1 MRSRDGLWRVAELP
15 TTRAGVERA
24 FSYFTAG
31 VRLGTV
37 AQMVPALRLGAGRS
51 PYEAGYL
58 ACWAAAGLAAVAV
71 SVVTLVRGRPLGTA
85 ASVLDFGLACAL
97 LVLGPLVL
105 APWDRF
111 GTWTAFQP
119 GYALSV
125 IITAAGVRGL
135 GVWAAGL
142 LAVSAGYL
150 VYLGGDVGSDMAPT
164 AAGNVLT
171 YVVYALVA
179 RMFFGYT
186 RRIAHDADASRARA
200 AELARREEE
209 RRARVMMHNGVA
221 VMRLLTEQGDDA
233 SRARLVGQAEV
244 ELRRMR
250 SYLRG
255 QGPDGGEGGAGG
267 DAHAVRLV
275 PMITRVCDRFADL
288 DVVASLDLG
297 TGLRVPVAQAEALE
311 RALGSL
317 LLNVRA
323 HARAHEVVV
332 HLDADPGG
340 EGEERGGWTL
350 TVHDDGVGFDPASVT
365 AGVGLREVVVGELR
379 RRGLGVGIASTV
391 GEGTTVTVRSRP
403 GRAADA
409 ARPGRA
415 ADAARPAGE
424 RRVLGAGDVRQERPT
439 VRAAFADAP

>member
-1 MRSRDGLWRVAELP
+1 MRIRSGPWRVAELP

-37 AQMVPALRLGAGRS
+37 AQMVPAVQLGAARS
-51 PYEAGYL
+51 PHEAGYL
-58 ACWAAAGLAAVAV
+58 ACWGAAALAAVAV
-71 SVVTLVRGRPLGTA
+71 SVVTLVRRRPPGTVV
-85 ASVLDFGLACAL
+85 SVLDFGLACAL

-125 IITAAGVRGL
+125 IITAGGVRAL
-135 GVWAAGL
+135 GVWAGSL
-142 LAVSAGYL
+142 LAVSVCYV
-150 VYLGGDVGSDMAPT
+150 VYLGGDVGSEMTST
-164 AAGNVLT
+164 AVGNVMT

-186 RRIAHDADASRARA
+186 RRIARDADASRARA

-209 RRARVMMHNGVA
+209 RRAQVMMHNGVA
-221 VMRLLTEQGDDA
+221 VMRLLTEQGDDV

-255 QGPDGGEGGAGG
+255 TDVYVSDAEGASVG
-267 DAHAVRLV
+267 LV
-275 PMITRVCDRFADL
+275 PMVRRVCDRFADL
-288 DVVASLDLG
+288 NVVASLDLC
-297 TGLRVPVAQAEALE
+297 TGLRIPAAQAEALE

-317 LLNVRA
+317 LLNVRV

-332 HLDADPGG
+332 HLDDQ
-340 EGEERGGWTL
+340 ETERGGWTL
-350 TVHDDGVGFDPASVT
+350 TVHDDGVGFEPASVT

-379 RRGLGVGIASTV
+379 RRGLGVGIVSAV

-403 GRAADA
+403 GPDADP
-409 ARPGRA
+409 PG
-415 ADAARPAGE
+415 PAH
-424 RRVLGAGDVRQERPT
+424 PT

>member
-1 MRSRDGLWRVAELP
+1 MRSRKGLWRVAELP

-37 AQMVPALRLGAGRS
+37 AQMVPAVQLGAARA
-51 PYEAGYL
+51 PHDAGYL
-58 ACWAAAGLAAVAV
+58 ACWGAAALAAVAV
-71 SVVTLVRGRPLGTA
+71 SVVTLVRRRPPGTA
-85 ASVLDFGLACAL
+85 VSVLDFGLACAL

-125 IITAAGVRGL
+125 IITAGGVRGL
-135 GVWAAGL
+135 AVWAASL
-142 LAVSAGYL
+142 LAVSLSYV
-150 VYLGGDVGSDMAPT
+150 VYLGGDVGSEMTST
-164 AAGNVLT
+164 AVGNVLT

-186 RRIAHDADASRARA
+186 RRIARDADASRARA

-209 RRARVMMHNGVA
+209 RRAQVMMHNGVA
-221 VMRLLTEQGDDA
+221 VMRLLTEQGDDV

-255 QGPDGGEGGAGG
+255 GDAYAAEGEGPSAG
-267 DAHAVRLV
+267 LV
-275 PMITRVCDRFADL
+275 PVVRRACDRFADL
-288 DVVASLDLG
+288 NVVASLDLG
-297 TGLRVPVAQAEALE
+297 TGLRIPAAQAEALE

-317 LLNVRA
+317 LLNVRV

-332 HLDADPGG
+332 HLDGTG
-340 EGEERGGWTL
+340 EGGWTL

-379 RRGLGVGIASTV
+379 RRGLAVGIVSAA

-403 GRAADA
+403 GPGAAP
-409 ARPGRA
+409 PG
-415 ADAARPAGE
+415 PA
-424 RRVLGAGDVRQERPT
+424 LPT

>member
-1 MRSRDGLWRVAELP
+1 MRSRNGLWRVAELP

-37 AQMVPALRLGAGRS
+37 AQMVPAVQLGAARAPHES
-51 PYEAGYL
+51 GYL
-58 ACWAAAGLAAVAV
+58 ACWGAAALAAVAV
-71 SVVTLVRGRPLGTA
+71 SVVTLVRRRPPGTVV
-85 ASVLDFGLACAL
+85 SVLDFGLACAL

-125 IITAAGVRGL
+125 IITAGGVRGL
-135 GVWAAGL
+135 AVWAASL
-142 LAVSAGYL
+142 LAVSLSYV
-150 VYLGGDVGSDMAPT
+150 VYLGGDVGSEMTST
-164 AAGNVLT
+164 AVGNVLT

-186 RRIAHDADASRARA
+186 RRIARDADASRARA

-209 RRARVMMHNGVA
+209 RRAQVMMHNGVA
-221 VMRLLTEQGDDA
+221 VMRLLTEQGDDV
-233 SRARLVGQAEV
+233 SRARLVGQAEF

-255 QGPDGGEGGAGG
+255 TDARGTDARGGDSRGG
-267 DAHAVRLV
+267 DAGGGDAYASDGDGPPAGLV
-275 PMITRVCDRFADL
+275 PVVKRVCDRFADL
-288 DVVASLDLG
+288 NVVASLDLG
-297 TGLRVPVAQAEALE
+297 TGLRIPAAQAEALE

-317 LLNVRA
+317 LLNVRV

-332 HLDADPGG
+332 HLDGTR
-340 EGEERGGWTL
+340 EEGWTL
-350 TVHDDGVGFDPASVT
+350 TVHDDGVGFDPATVT
-365 AGVGLREVVVGELR
+365 AGIGLREVVVGELR
-379 RRGLGVGIASTV
+379 RRGLAVGIVSAA

-403 GRAADA
+403 E
-409 ARPGRA
+409 P
-415 ADAARPAGE
+415 
-424 RRVLGAGDVRQERPT
+424 GAGPPGPERPT
-439 VRAAFADAP
+439 VRAAFADVP

>member
-1 MRSRDGLWRVAELP
+1 MRSRSGLWRVAELP

-37 AQMVPALRLGAGRS
+37 AQMVPAVQLGAARS
-51 PYEAGYL
+51 PHEAGYL
-58 ACWAAAGLAAVAV
+58 ACWGAAALAAVAV
-71 SVVTLVRGRPLGTA
+71 SVVTLVRRRPPGTVV
-85 ASVLDFGLACAL
+85 SVLDFGLACTL
-97 LVLGPLVL
+97 LVLAPLVL

-125 IITAAGVRGL
+125 IITAGGVRVL
-135 GVWAAGL
+135 AVWAVSL
-142 LAVSAGYL
+142 LAVSVCYV
-150 VYLGGDVGSDMAPT
+150 VYLGGEVGSEMTST
-164 AAGNVLT
+164 AVGNVLT

-186 RRIAHDADASRARA
+186 RRIARDADASRARA

-209 RRARVMMHNGVA
+209 RRAQVMMHNGIA
-221 VMRLLTEQGDDA
+221 VMRLLTEQGDDDA
-233 SRARLVGQAEV
+233 RARLVGEAEV
-244 ELRRMR
+244 EMRRMR

-255 QGPDGGEGGAGG
+255 RDACAADGEGPSVG
-267 DAHAVRLV
+267 LV
-275 PMITRVCDRFADL
+275 PLVKRVCDRFADL

-297 TGLRVPVAQAEALE
+297 TGLRIPAAQAEALE

-317 LLNVRA
+317 LLNVRV

-332 HLDADPGG
+332 HLDERED
-340 EGEERGGWTL
+340 ERGGWTL

-379 RRGLGVGIASTV
+379 RRGLGVAIVSAA

-403 GRAADA
+403 SRPGTGAGPGDPLAATVSAAFSDPASSHPASSRPASSDA
-409 ARPGRA
+409 AFS
-415 ADAARPAGE
+415 DAS
-424 RRVLGAGDVRQERPT
+424 
-439 VRAAFADAP
+439 

>member
-1 MRSRDGLWRVAELP
+1 MRSRSGLWRVAELP

-37 AQMVPALRLGAGRS
+37 AQMVPAVQLGAARA
-51 PYEAGYL
+51 PHEAGYL
-58 ACWAAAGLAAVAV
+58 ACWGAAALAAVAV
-71 SVVTLVRGRPLGTA
+71 SVVTLVRRRPPGTVV
-85 ASVLDFGLACAL
+85 SVLDFGLACAL

-125 IITAAGVRGL
+125 IITAGGVRVL
-135 GVWAAGL
+135 GVWAGSL
-142 LAVSAGYL
+142 LAVSVCYV
-150 VYLGGDVGSDMAPT
+150 VYLGGDVGSEMTST
-164 AAGNVLT
+164 AVGNVLT

-186 RRIAHDADASRARA
+186 RRIARDADASRARA

-209 RRARVMMHNGVA
+209 RRAQVMMHNGVA
-221 VMRLLTEQGDDA
+221 VMRLLTEQGDDV

-255 QGPDGGEGGAGG
+255 RDAQASDGEGPSVG
-267 DAHAVRLV
+267 LV
-275 PMITRVCDRFADL
+275 PVVKRVCDRFADL
-288 DVVASLDLG
+288 NVVSSLDLG
-297 TGLRVPVAQAEALE
+297 TGLRIPAAQAEALE

-317 LLNVRA
+317 LLNVRV

-332 HLDADPGG
+332 HLDGTG
-340 EGEERGGWTL
+340 EGGWTL

-379 RRGLGVGIASTV
+379 RRGVDVGIVSAV

-403 GRAADA
+403 GPTTGAA
-409 ARPGRA
+409 G
-415 ADAARPAGE
+415 PA
-424 RRVLGAGDVRQERPT
+424 QPT

>member
-1 MRSRDGLWRVAELP
+1 MRIRSGLWRVAELP

-37 AQMVPALRLGAGRS
+37 AQMVPAVQLGAARA
-51 PYEAGYL
+51 PHEAGYL
-58 ACWAAAGLAAVAV
+58 ACWGAAALAAVAV
-71 SVVTLVRGRPLGTA
+71 SVVTLVRRRPPGTA
-85 ASVLDFGLACAL
+85 VSVLDFGLACAL

-125 IITAAGVRGL
+125 IITAGGVRGL
-135 GVWAAGL
+135 AVWAASL
-142 LAVSAGYL
+142 LAVSLSYV
-150 VYLGGDVGSDMAPT
+150 VYLGGDVGSEMTST
-164 AAGNVLT
+164 AVGNVLT

-186 RRIAHDADASRARA
+186 RRIARDADASRARA

-209 RRARVMMHNGVA
+209 RRAQVMMHNGVA
-221 VMRLLTEQGDDA
+221 VMRLLTEQGDDV

-255 QGPDGGEGGAGG
+255 GDAYASEGEGPSAG
-267 DAHAVRLV
+267 LV
-275 PMITRVCDRFADL
+275 PVVRRVCDRFADL
-288 DVVASLDLG
+288 NVVASLDLG
-297 TGLRVPVAQAEALE
+297 TGLRIPAAQAEALE

-317 LLNVRA
+317 LLNVRV

-332 HLDADPGG
+332 HLDGTA
-340 EGEERGGWTL
+340 EGGWTL
-350 TVHDDGVGFDPASVT
+350 TVHDDGVGFDPASVP

-379 RRGLGVGIASTV
+379 RRGLAVGIVSAA

-403 GRAADA
+403 GAGAAA
-409 ARPGRA
+409 PE
-415 ADAARPAGE
+415 PA
-424 RRVLGAGDVRQERPT
+424 RPT

>member
-1 MRSRDGLWRVAELP
+1 MRSRKGLWRVAELP

-37 AQMVPALRLGAGRS
+37 AQMVPAVQLGAARA
-51 PYEAGYL
+51 PHDAGYL
-58 ACWAAAGLAAVAV
+58 ACWGAAALAAVAV
-71 SVVTLVRGRPLGTA
+71 SVVTLVRRRPPGTA
-85 ASVLDFGLACAL
+85 VSVLDFGLACAL

-125 IITAAGVRGL
+125 IITAGGVRGL
-135 GVWAAGL
+135 AVWAASL
-142 LAVSAGYL
+142 LAVSLSYV
-150 VYLGGDVGSDMAPT
+150 VYLGGDVGSEMTST
-164 AAGNVLT
+164 AVGNVLT

-186 RRIAHDADASRARA
+186 RRIARDADASRARA

-209 RRARVMMHNGVA
+209 RRAQVMMHNGVA
-221 VMRLLTEQGDDA
+221 VMRLLTEQGDDV

-255 QGPDGGEGGAGG
+255 GDAYAAEGEGPSAG
-267 DAHAVRLV
+267 LV
-275 PMITRVCDRFADL
+275 PVVRRACDRFADL
-288 DVVASLDLG
+288 NVVASLDLG
-297 TGLRVPVAQAEALE
+297 TGLRIPAAQAEALE

-317 LLNVRA
+317 LLNVRV

-332 HLDADPGG
+332 HLDGTG
-340 EGEERGGWTL
+340 EGGWTL

-379 RRGLGVGIASTV
+379 RRGLAVGIVSAA

-403 GRAADA
+403 GPGAAP
-409 ARPGRA
+409 PG
-415 ADAARPAGE
+415 PA
-424 RRVLGAGDVRQERPT
+424 RPT

>member
-1 MRSRDGLWRVAELP
+1 MTSRSGLWRVAELP

-37 AQMVPALRLGAGRS
+37 AQMVPAVQLGADRS
-51 PYEAGYL
+51 PHEAAYL
-58 ACWAAAGLAAVAV
+58 ACWGAAALASVAV
-71 SVVTLVRGRPLGTA
+71 SVVTLVRRRPLGTA
-85 ASVLDFGLACAL
+85 VSVLDFALACAL
-97 LVLGPLVL
+97 LLLGPLVL

-119 GYALSV
+119 GYALCV
-125 IITAAGVRGL
+125 IITAGGVRGL

-142 LAVSAGYL
+142 LAVSVCYW
-150 VYLGGDVGSDMAPT
+150 VYLGGEVGSDMTST
-164 AAGNVLT
+164 AIGNVLT

-186 RRIAHDADASRARA
+186 RRIARDADASRARA

-209 RRARVMMHNGVA
+209 RRAQVMMHNGVA
-221 VMRLLTEQGDDA
+221 VMRLLTEQGDDV

-255 QGPDGGEGGAGG
+255 GASESGASDGLAPT
-267 DAHAVRLV
+267 ARTAPTAPAVPLV
-275 PMITRVCDRFADL
+275 PMVKRVCDRFADL
-288 DVVASLDLG
+288 NVVASLDLG
-297 TGLRVPVAQAEALE
+297 TGLRIPAARAEALE
-311 RALGSL
+311 RALESL
-317 LLNVRA
+317 LLNVREHA
-323 HARAHEVVV
+323 HANEVVV
-332 HLDADPGG
+332 HLDEGAG
-340 EGEERGGWTL
+340 EGAGAGEARAGVGDGAGRRAVGWTL
-350 TVHDDGVGFDPASVT
+350 TVHDDGVGFEPASVA

-379 RRGLGVGIASTV
+379 RRGLGVGIASAV

-403 GRAADA
+403 GPEA
-409 ARPGRA
+409 G
-415 ADAARPAGE
+415 PAGPT
-424 RRVLGAGDVRQERPT
+424 RPT
-439 VRAAFADAP
+439 VWAAFADAP

>member
-1 MRSRDGLWRVAELP
+1 MRIRSGLWRVAELP

-37 AQMVPALRLGAGRS
+37 AQMVPAVQLGAARAS
-51 PYEAGYL
+51 HEAGYL
-58 ACWAAAGLAAVAV
+58 ACWGAAALAAVAV
-71 SVVTLVRGRPLGTA
+71 SVVTLVRRRPPGTA
-85 ASVLDFGLACAL
+85 VSVLDFGLACAL

-125 IITAAGVRGL
+125 IITAGGVRGL
-135 GVWAAGL
+135 GVWAASL
-142 LAVSAGYL
+142 LAVSLSYV
-150 VYLGGDVGSDMAPT
+150 VYLGGDVGSEMTST
-164 AAGNVLT
+164 AVGNVLT

-186 RRIAHDADASRARA
+186 RRIARDADASRARA

-209 RRARVMMHNGVA
+209 RRAQVMMHNGVA
-221 VMRLLTEQGDDA
+221 VMRLLTEQGDDV

-255 QGPDGGEGGAGG
+255 GDAYASEGEGPSAG
-267 DAHAVRLV
+267 LV
-275 PMITRVCDRFADL
+275 PVVRRVCDRFADL
-288 DVVASLDLG
+288 NVVASLDLG
-297 TGLRVPVAQAEALE
+297 TGLRIPAAQAEALE

-317 LLNVRA
+317 LLNVRVHA
-323 HARAHEVVV
+323 HAHEVVV
-332 HLDADPGG
+332 HLDGTG
-340 EGEERGGWTL
+340 EGGWTL

-379 RRGLGVGIASTV
+379 RRGLAVGIVSAA

-403 GRAADA
+403 GPEAAQ
-409 ARPGRA
+409 PPE
-415 ADAARPAGE
+415 PA
-424 RRVLGAGDVRQERPT
+424 LPT